1 MNEELTI
8 TNYMKYK
15 RQLMGSM
22 LALTIIVSG
31 STVFAAD
38 THPGTT
44 TKAHLFKNQVKMK
57 SNESDGKVDLKD
69 ANGKDLETND
79 DKTAS
84 STRMRGTKSLESD
97 KTMHVKSTTDKKRKN
112 IKVHKNS
119 GDKTASSTK
128 SI

>member
-1 MNEELTI
+1 MHEELTI

-38 THPGTT
+38 THAATT
-44 TKAHLFKNQVKMK
+44 TKTHLFRNQVKMK
-57 SNESDGKVDLKD
+57 SNESDSKVDLKD

-79 DKTAS
+79 DATTTPHAT
-84 STRMRGTKSLESD
+84 STRSHSGSSKKITTKSA
-97 KTMHVKSTTDKKRKN
+97 TDKKVKTM
-112 IKVHKNS
+112 KVHKNN

-128 SI
+128 NM